1 MKDTRKLFSLL
12 DANIDAVLVIS
23 TKNRMYL
30 TGFEST
36 AGNLILFPNK
46 TYFVTDTRYAEMAK
60 QLELEGISVF
70 TAGVAGSVETI
81 LDITKRLLSENN
93 VHTVG
98 YEDTELTVCEFNELK
113 EKFSD
118 LNFVAVGD
126 KINKVRQ
133 VKDSYEHACIKSAQE
148 ATDKAFAKIL
158 KVIKAGMTEIE
169 LKIELEY
176 LLFKNGGTGLAF
188 DTIIASGINSSKP
201 HAHPSDKRLAIGDA
215 ITMDFGA
222 SYNGYC
228 SDMTRTVFLGKPSEE
243 MKKIYNIVLLAQ
255 KNVINNVAIGMTGKE
270 VDSLAREVIIA
281 NGYGDYFTHSTGH
294 SLGIDIHEPP

>member
-133 VKDSYEHACIKSAQE
+133 VKDSYEHACI
-148 ATDKAFAKIL
+148 
-158 KVIKAGMTEIE
+158 
-169 LKIELEY
+169 
-176 LLFKNGGTGLAF
+176 
-188 DTIIASGINSSKP
+188 
-201 HAHPSDKRLAIGDA
+201 
-215 ITMDFGA
+215 
-222 SYNGYC
+222 
-228 SDMTRTVFLGKPSEE
+228 
-243 MKKIYNIVLLAQ
+243 
-255 KNVINNVAIGMTGKE
+255 
-270 VDSLAREVIIA
+270 
-281 NGYGDYFTHSTGH
+281 
-294 SLGIDIHEPP
+294 